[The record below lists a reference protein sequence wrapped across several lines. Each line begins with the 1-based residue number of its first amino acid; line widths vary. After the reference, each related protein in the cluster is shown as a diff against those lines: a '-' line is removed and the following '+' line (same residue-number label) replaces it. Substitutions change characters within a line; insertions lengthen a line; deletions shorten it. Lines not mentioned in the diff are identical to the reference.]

1 MSQPQSILLERK
13 DGVLT
18 LTINRPEVL
27 NALDPAAHLSLHHAF
42 DDFANDDSLRLAIV
56 RGSGNKAF
64 CVGSDLK
71 VRTAMGGDD
80 MPPTGFGGLAERFDL
95 KKPVIAAVNGHAI
108 GGGLEMVLACD
119 LAVAVSTAKI
129 GLPEAKI
136 GLAAAGGLHRLARQL
151 PTKMAMEVAL
161 TGQLFSAE
169 RAQSLGLINKV
180 VEPEHFD
187 QAIEEL
193 VNQLLTCA
201 PLSHQA
207 TKEMMQEG
215 LKASSL
221 EGAFAAT
228 YPSYETLLT
237 SEDAKEGSLA
247 FLEKRPAVWKG
258 K

>member
-1 MSQPQSILLERK
+1 MSDDETIILEQRN
-13 DGVLT
+13 GVLY
-18 LTINRPEVL
+18 LTINRPDVL
-27 NALDPAAHLSLHHAF
+27 NALDPASHLKLHQAF
-42 DDFANDDSLRLAIV
+42 NEFSDNDSLKLAV
-56 RGSGNKAF
+56 LRGSGNKAF

-71 VRTAMGGDD
+71 VRSEMGGDD

-95 KKPVIAAVNGHAI
+95 KKPIIAAVNGHAI

-119 LAVAVSTAKI
+119 MAIAVSTAKI

-151 PTKMAMEVAL
+151 PMKAAMEVAL

-169 RAQSLGLINKV
+169 KALALGLINSVVAREEFDTV
-180 VEPEHFD
+180 VEG
-187 QAIEEL
+187 L
-193 VNQLLTCA
+193 VDKLLACA

-207 TKEMMQEG
+207 TKEMMQKG
-215 LKASSL
+215 LEASSL
-221 EGAFAAT
+221 EAAFAT
-228 YPSYETLLT
+228 SYPAYEAMLE

-247 FLEKRPAVWKG
+247 FLEKRTPVWKG